1 MKKLLPV
8 ILVICSLLGGNAYA
22 EFFEINNCAYT
33 AVDNNSFYDPSID
46 KVVSHQQFKYTSE
59 YFDKLNTA
67 VKISK
72 KKFRENYKK
81 WGWDK
86 KKSDDW
92 YKHYDPTRDPSSVWI
107 LSGTNITSKEKDK
120 PGITEYDPWKERLE
134 GDYDYIWI
142 DYILTLDE
150 DSINK
155 FKSIGAEFITNHV
168 KDIWSIDTD
177 KGIVTNL
184 WILSDEYFNHRK
196 LKRSFEII
204 NQKDESLKEI
214 LRKIAVEKVNTKKF
228 SIDSYAGAILIGKK
242 IDTTFDEKLVI
253 DFNDMSI
260 ALSYNINGTEKMSA
274 RYKCPINT
282 NDDDNTDTARGSSGT
297 AFFVSNRGHLLTNNH
312 VVEGCSISKI
322 TYKNND
328 YDTKLIA
335 TDKSLDLALLKAE
348 LRPKSFFNF
357 SKNEVKKLN
366 KVYVA
371 GYPLGKGLSDDLK
384 ISSGIVSSLKGFQ
397 DNSNEIQID
406 APINPGNSG
415 GPIINENGDL
425 IAIAVSGLAKDQTEG
440 INFGIK
446 SSAAELFLRSNKVT
460 PKKAM
465 YSGIKDNDKLL
476 EILEQGTVYTYC
488 D

>member
-1 MKKLLPV
+1 MMKKLLGIV
-8 ILVICSLLGGNAYA
+8 ALGLLLCNIGIAGGHVDFTIIKGGYKVKCVTTDRSYVATV
-22 EFFEINNCAYT
+22 EINFDGSRSPPTTFNNKK
-33 AVDNNSFYDPSID
+33 AVL
-46 KVVSHQQFKYTSE
+46 VTSPPHSE
-59 YFDKLNTA
+59 
-67 VKISK
+67 I
-72 KKFRENYKK
+72 
-81 WGWDK
+81 
-86 KKSDDW
+86 
-92 YKHYDPTRDPSSVWI
+92 
-107 LSGTNITSKEKDK
+107 
-120 PGITEYDPWKERLE
+120 
-134 GDYDYIWI
+134 
-142 DYILTLDE
+142 
-150 DSINK
+150 
-155 FKSIGAEFITNHV
+155 
-168 KDIWSIDTD
+168 
-177 KGIVTNL
+177 
-184 WILSDEYFNHRK
+184 
-196 LKRSFEII
+196 FEII
-204 NQKDESLKEI
+204 YNDESWPNGVWRYGLKFDAA
-214 LRKIAVEKVNTKKF
+214 L
-228 SIDSYAGAILIGKK
+228 LIGNTWNGYAKSNRDFIQGK
-242 IDTTFDEKLVI
+242 RLSSQVECVVIKNTLTASGSEQDGTTE
-253 DFNDMSI
+253 S
-260 ALSYNINGTEKMSA
+260 S
-274 RYKCPINT
+274 
-282 NDDDNTDTARGSSGT
+282 GSSGT

-335 TDKSLDLALLKAE
+335 TDKTLDLALLKAE

-415 GPIINENGDL
+415 GPIIDENGDL

-460 PKKAM
+460 PKKAL
-465 YSGIKDNDKLL
+465 YSRVKDNDKLL